1 MENQDI
7 VEDLPMNKYV
17 KKLNTK
23 QVQELE
29 TSILYYP
36 LNKNNIKNE

>member
-7 VEDLPMNKYV
+7 VEDLPMNKNL

-36 LNKNNIKNE
+36 